1 MICDKFTPIVTK
13 TAPPPTPT
21 PGTVSTDPKT
31 GCAGL
36 SGELLNV
43 CTEHN
48 VERAKHGV
56 PNLTWDATL
65 AANAAAWV
73 KGCHTQKD
81 DKGNEFFCHQHKPT
95 ADNSFGCG
103 NDANYKYG
111 ENLSWSSPPP
121 GRTGAKVVD
130 DWYCEIEVYDFNNP
144 TFGNGGVTRGCSGA
158 DNPNKV
164 VGHFTQVVWKAT
176 TKLGCA
182 QNTCSI
188 SGTQHVLWACE
199 YDPPG
204 NFNVNQPGVLAANVP
219 KPVIQGLRARI
230 MAANATQRPTTV
242 MSDVDLYDVPGG
254 NGKKIGILRKGQKLT
269 LMTCK
274 TDNWCQVT
282 GGWVW
287 GSFITRDGKL

>member
-1 MICDKFTPIVTK
+1 MAPATST
-13 TAPPPTPT
+13 PPPVAGVP
-21 PGTVSTDPKT
+21 TDPKA
-31 GCAGL
+31 GCSGL
-36 SGELLNV
+36 SGELLAI

-48 VERAKHGV
+48 TKRALHGV

-73 KGCHTQKD
+73 KDCHTQKD
-81 DKGNEFFCHQHKPT
+81 KDGNEFFCHQHKPT
-95 ADNSFGCG
+95 QQNNFGCG
-103 NDANYKYG
+103 TDANYKYG
-111 ENLSWSSPPP
+111 ENLAWSSPPP
-121 GRTGAKVVD
+121 GRTGTKTVD
-130 DWYCEIEVYDFNNP
+130 DWYCEIDAPYDFDHP
-144 TFGNGGVTRGCSGA
+144 SLGNGGVTHGCSGA

-199 YDPPG
+199 YDPAGNDPG
-204 NFNVNQPGVLAANVP
+204 ALAQNVP
-219 KPVIQGLRARI
+219 RLINKTFHIRRI
-230 MAANATQRPTTV
+230 ASSTQRMTTV
-242 MSDVDLYDVPGG
+242 MKDVDLYDQPGG
-254 NGKKIGILRKGQKLT
+254 KGKKISVLRKGQKFAL
-269 LMTCK
+269 LTCK

-287 GSFITRDGKL
+287 GSFLTRDGAL